1 MVHSRKLTWQ
11 WKITILNRRYIF
23 KWLFFH
29 CHVSFQG
36 CNQSSTLLVCL
47 VLWGLN
53 LFRITCSERKFY
65 DASSEF
71 WFEWLLG
78 WIVRKFS
85 HKINLDKDLSSIHLP
100 YRHRYWK
107 TNLQSMLHCLIK
119 DHFPKKKD
127 SIQWCFSA
135 HLQFCFHE
143 VPTNTGDRFTIL
155 HNHPTES
162 PEAQIGP
169 LLSEYLLR
177 SSLVDW
183 AKAPPTSSSKSQG
196 HVPGQQWNPNM
207 PNKQPQQKEW
217 RERERASFS
226 N

>member
-1 MVHSRKLTWQ
+1 M
-11 WKITILNRRYIF
+11 F
-23 KWLFFH
+23 
-29 CHVSFQG
+29 
-36 CNQSSTLLVCL
+36 
-47 VLWGLN
+47 
-53 LFRITCSERKFY
+53 
-65 DASSEF
+65 
-71 WFEWLLG
+71 
-78 WIVRKFS
+78 

-100 YRHRYWK
+100 YRHRYWE

-127 SIQWCFSA
+127 AIQWCFSA

-143 VPTNTGDRFTIL
+143 VPTNTGGRFTIL

-177 SSLVDW
+177 SSLVNW
-183 AKAPPTSSSKSQG
+183 AKAPPTSSSKSLG

-207 PNKQPQQKEW
+207 PNFTTACPSPPTAKRME
-217 RERERASFS
+217 REREREQAFLMKWKCKVEVLS
-226 N
+226 NERMIYLVISYDDLTGLQGLKS